1 MKVNTKDIEWLL
13 ENATQYKISKEANV
27 HQSILSGLKNG
38 NRKMENLSVMIGD
51 RLTRYAIKLK
61 NEKNKK

>member
-27 HQSILSGLKNG
+27 PQAILSGLKNG
-38 NRKMENLSVMIGD
+38 NRKMENLSVMVGD
-51 RLTRYAIKLK
+51 RLTTYAGKLK
-61 NEKNKK
+61 REKNKK

>member
-13 ENATQYKISKEANV
+13 ENATQYKISKEAKV

-51 RLTRYAIKLK
+51 RLTAYAQKVKLQ
-61 NEKNKK
+61 KNKK

>member
-1 MKVNTKDIEWLL
+1 MKVNTKDIGWLL
-13 ENATQYKISKEANV
+13 ENATQYKISKEAKV

-51 RLTRYAIKLK
+51 RLTSYAQKVKLQ
-61 NEKNKK
+61 KNKK

>member
-13 ENATQYKISKEANV
+13 ENETQYRISKEANV

-38 NRKMENLSVMIGD
+38 NRKMENLTVMIGD
-51 RLTRYAIKLK
+51 RLTTYAGKLK
-61 NEKNKK
+61 KQKNKK